1 MDEVKELKRIRI
13 SVRSLVQHVMCRGN
27 LSNGLNSGMKHHSL
41 TGIRSHQKLQKS
53 RPPSYVREHSVR
65 FQAESGDYSIEIQGR
80 IDGVYELDNQPVLE
94 EIKTT
99 RQNLD
104 SFILEAETLHWAQL
118 QVYGALFSLE
128 QEIED
133 VSLQLTYFQMESGE
147 IRTFFRKQK
156 TRELCEFLYELIE
169 RYLEWAAQIDSWQ
182 NRRDESILEK
192 DFPYSRKRAGQSRMM
207 EHVRSTILSQ
217 GQSLI
222 QAPTGIGKTVAA
234 LYPSVKALAEKHI
247 EKIFYLT
254 ARTTGRAIAEKT
266 LDEMLQSGI
275 EIKYLTLTAKE
286 KMCLNREHY
295 CSTDDC
301 AYAKG
306 YYDRMPSAR
315 KALFQYPAFTRHR
328 ILQLSQEYQLCPFEF
343 SLDLALWVDVV
354 ICDFNYAFDPRVY
367 LKRFFLDSDLD
378 CVFLVDEAHN
388 LVDRAREM
396 FSAGIRKSRFLE
408 IRRLL
413 KNKNSKT
420 YKAAGRINSLLLQ
433 SKKNLSPETCTW
445 EQECPEDIL
454 PLLRKLCTGLEQEQ
468 AAQSSASV
476 RQALLEFYYETLWF
490 LRVAEIFDETY
501 TMCTKIQDRDLYVR
515 LFCLDPS
522 LQLKTAFER
531 ASSAV
536 LYSAT
541 LTPMAYFN
549 RILGLGEQAERIT
562 LPSPFPP
569 ENLCLITSG
578 SVSTYF
584 RHRQATKRELAAC
597 IGTLTTA
604 KPGNYLIFFPSY
616 AYLNMVLPVYQKA
629 FPHHK
634 ILLQKWGMSEDAR
647 SEFLDRFSFENDRT
661 LVGFVVM
668 GGIFG
673 EGIDLMGDRLS
684 GAVIIGVGLPG
695 ISLEREL
702 IRSHFEQEDGSGFNF
717 AYLYPGMTRVF
728 QAAGR
733 VIRSENDRG
742 AILLIDPRYSRS
754 EYGELFPQEWNV
766 LAFNSPEEMTRH
778 LQIFWDHTPGGGL
791 L

>member
-1 MDEVKELKRIRI
+1 MNKELNQIRI
-13 SVRSLVQHVMCRGN
+13 SVRSLVQHVMSRGN
-27 LSNGLNSGMKHHSL
+27 LGNGLNGGIPPPSL
-41 TGIRSHQKLQKS
+41 TGLRGHQKLQKS
-53 RPPSYVREHSVR
+53 RPPSYIREHTVR
-65 FQAESGDYSIEIQGR
+65 FKTVIRNYAIDIQGR
-80 IDGVYELDNQPVLE
+80 IDGVYEQADTPVLE

-104 SFILEAETLHWAQL
+104 SFILEADALHWAQL
-118 QVYGALFSLE
+118 QVYGALFALE
-128 QEIED
+128 QEREK
-133 VSLQLTYFQMESGE
+133 VTLQLTYFQLESGE
-147 IRTFFRKQK
+147 VRTFVRTHN
-156 TRELCEFLYELIE
+156 TRELCDFLYELIE
-169 RYLEWAAQIDSWQ
+169 CYLEWAEQIDGWRR
-182 NRRDESILEK
+182 RRDRSILEN
-192 DFPYSRKRAGQSRMM
+192 DFPYACKRAGQSQMM

-234 LYPSVKALAEKHI
+234 LYPSVKTLAENHI

-254 ARTTGRAIAEKT
+254 ARTTGCAIAEKT
-266 LDEMLQSGI
+266 LDEMYRSGI

-286 KMCLNREHY
+286 KMCLNKEHY
-295 CSTDDC
+295 CSPDDC
-301 AYAKG
+301 AHAKG

-315 KALFQYPAFTRHR
+315 RALFQYPSFTRQR
-328 ILQLSQEYQLCPFEF
+328 ILQLSQEYQICPFEY

-367 LKRFFLDSDLD
+367 LKRFFLDSGLD

-413 KNKNSKT
+413 KNKESAAFKT
-420 YKAAGRINSLLLQ
+420 AGRINSLLLQ
-433 SKKNLSPETCTW
+433 RKKDLAPETCSW
-445 EQECPEDIL
+445 EQECPEEIL
-454 PLLRKLCTGLEQEQ
+454 LLLRKLCIALEQELT
-468 AAQSSASV
+468 AKGRASAHPV
-476 RQALLEFYYETLWF
+476 LVEYYYETLWF

-501 TMCTKIQDRDLYVR
+501 TVCTEIQDRDLYVR

-522 LQLKTAFER
+522 RQLKTAFER

-549 RILGLGEQAERIT
+549 RILGLGDFTDRIT
-562 LPSPFPP
+562 LPSPFLPD
-569 ENLCLITSG
+569 NLCLMTSG
-578 SVSTYF
+578 AVSTYF
-584 RHRQATKRELAAC
+584 RHRQATKRELTAS
-597 IGTLTTA
+597 IGILTSA

-616 AYLNMVLPVYQKA
+616 AYLNMILPIYHET
-629 FPHHK
+629 FPRHTT
-634 ILLQKWGMSEDAR
+634 LVQRWGMNEDAR
-647 SEFLDRFSFENDRT
+647 SEFLDHFSFEDDRT

-684 GAVIIGVGLPG
+684 GAVVIGVGLPG

-702 IRSHFEQEDGSGFNF
+702 IRSHFEQEEDSGFNF
-717 AYLYPGMTRVF
+717 AYLYPGMMRVF
-728 QAAGR
+728 QAVGR

-742 AILLIDPRYSRS
+742 AVLLIDPRYNRS
-754 EYGELFPQEWNV
+754 EYRDLFPLEWN
-766 LAFNSPEEMTRH
+766 AQTFISREEMTRH
-778 LQIFWDHTPGGGL
+778 LHNFWGRPSGANPL
-791 L
+791 

>member
-1 MDEVKELKRIRI
+1 MKQELKQIRI

-27 LSNGLNSGMKHHSL
+27 LSSGPNGGIKSPSL
-41 TGIRSHQKLQKS
+41 TGIRGHQKLQKS
-53 RPPSYVREHSVR
+53 RPPSYIREHTVH
-65 FQAESGDYSIEIQGR
+65 FQAEIGNYVIDILGR
-80 IDGVYELDNQPVLE
+80 IDGVYEQDNSPVLE

-99 RQNLD
+99 RQNLN
-104 SFILEAETLHWAQL
+104 SFILEAEVLHWAQL
-118 QVYGALFSLE
+118 QVYGALFSIE
-128 QEIED
+128 QEKSEIT
-133 VSLQLTYFQMESGE
+133 LQLTYYQLESGE
-147 IRTFFRKQK
+147 VRTIVRSHSA
-156 TRELCEFLYELIE
+156 RELCDFLYELLE
-169 RYLEWAAQIDSWQ
+169 RYLEWIEQVDAWQ
-182 NRRDESILEK
+182 SRRNRSILEN
-192 DFPYSRKRAGQSRMM
+192 DFPYASKRPGQSRMM

-234 LYPSVKALAEKHI
+234 LYPSVTTLAENHI

-266 LDEMLQSGI
+266 LDEMYHNGI

-295 CSTDDC
+295 CSPDDC
-301 AYAKG
+301 AHAKG
-306 YYDRMPSAR
+306 YYDRMPAAR
-315 KALFQYPAFTRHR
+315 KALFQYPSFNRQR
-328 ILQLSQEYQLCPFEF
+328 ILQLSQEFQICPFEF

-367 LKRFFLDSDLD
+367 LKRFFMESNLD

-388 LVDRAREM
+388 LVDRSREM

-413 KNKNSKT
+413 KNKKSAPFKT
-420 YKAAGRINSLLLQ
+420 AGRLNSLLLQ
-433 SKKNLSPETCTW
+433 RKKDLAPETCSW
-445 EQECPEDIL
+445 EHDCPEQML
-454 PLLRKLCTGLEQEQ
+454 PLLRKLCVALEQELT
-468 AAQSSASV
+468 AQSSAAT
-476 RQALLEFYYETLWF
+476 RQLLLEHYYEALWF
-490 LRVAEIFDETY
+490 LRVAEILDENY
-501 TMCTKIQDRDLYVR
+501 TVCTEIQDRDLHIK

-522 LQLKTAFER
+522 EQLKTAFER

-536 LYSAT
+536 LFSAT
-541 LTPMAYFN
+541 LTPMDYFN
-549 RILGLGEQAERIT
+549 RILGLGNGTDRIC

-569 ENLCLITSG
+569 DNLCLLTSG

-584 RHRQATKRELAAC
+584 RHRQATKLELTAS
-597 IGTLTTA
+597 IGALTSA

-616 AYLNMVLPVYQKA
+616 AYLNMVLPVYRET
-629 FPHHK
+629 FPDHT
-634 ILLQKWGMSEDAR
+634 ILVQRWGMSEDAR
-647 SEFLDRFSFENDRT
+647 SEFLERFSFEDERT

-673 EGIDLMGDRLS
+673 EGIDLLGDRLS

-702 IRSHFEQEDGSGFNF
+702 IRSHFEQEEDSGFNF
-717 AYLYPGMTRVF
+717 AYLYPGMMRVF

-733 VIRSENDRG
+733 VIRSETDRG
-742 AILLIDPRYSRS
+742 AILLIDPRYNRS
-754 EYGELFPQEWNV
+754 EYRDLFPIEWNAQ
-766 LAFNSPEEMTRH
+766 AFESREEMTRH
-778 LQIFWDHTPGGGL
+778 LHNFWGRPYRANPL
-791 L
+791 